1 MPDPRHAPSL
11 AGRAFASLTYVTRLT
26 TPSATLDAGGGMYS
40 SDWLTIVW
48 LVVTA
53 FLAALLGYVLLH
65 TM

>member
-1 MPDPRHAPSL
+1 LDAFGQLSQL
-11 AGRAFASLTYVTRLT
+11 KIAATTQLIGNIAG
-26 TPSATLDAGGGMYS
+26 AGGGMSS